1 MVSFKVRCLG
11 SEIDI
16 RDCPHNPQ
24 DSEDCGPSEG
34 LGVICLTDWVNQTE
48 GCSLFKSLRIK
59 PHERRNFPKTTPII
73 GKILTKYDYFYRCNC
88 QVFKEV
94 RFLWESL

>member
-11 SEIDI
+11 NEIDI

-34 LGVICLTDWVNQTE
+34 LGVICLTEWTNQTE
-48 GCSLFKSLRIK
+48 GCLLFYLL
-59 PHERRNFPKTTPII
+59 E
-73 GKILTKYDYFYRCNC
+73 
-88 QVFKEV
+88 
-94 RFLWESL
+94 